1 MPGILRVLA
10 DPSIARSA
18 VSNDPKRFLK
28 YLSAERNASLLYR
41 ALAETTDGDRRDAL
55 LELADVEDKH
65 AEHWIEK
72 LQEYGVEVP
81 APPAALDPDDAQLVT
96 RARSLGLVSVLDT
109 LEENEGADAGM
120 YDDEPE
126 ALATM
131 PSDEREHAEVFRTLK
146 GDKPEKFPHKSMSP
160 QSGEPWHKLDKS
172 GSIRA
177 AVFGVSDG
185 LVSNTALVM
194 GFAGASLA
202 GAIDNSV
209 VLFAGLAG
217 LLAGAFSM
225 AAGEYVS
232 MASQR
237 DLFKR
242 EIDLERQELLEK
254 PDEERLELELIYRA
268 KGLPRDEARTV
279 AERIMAN
286 PETALDTLAREELGL
301 DPDELGSAWKA
312 AIFSFLAFAVGASV
326 VVIPYALLSGLP
338 AFILA
343 IALALIGMV
352 VVGGIVGSQSGRGVV
367 FSAARQ
373 VLWGTGAAAVTYLVG
388 SLVGVNVG

>member
-1 MPGILRVLA
+1 M
-10 DPSIARSA
+10 
-18 VSNDPKRFLK
+18 SNDPRRFLR
-28 YLSAERNASLLYR
+28 YLDAERNASLLYR
-41 ALAETTDGDRRDAL
+41 ALAESTDGDQREAL

-65 AEHWIEK
+65 AQHWVDK
-72 LQEYGVEVP
+72 LTAFGVEIPP
-81 APPAALDPDDAQLVT
+81 APTVLNADDEQLVR
-96 RARSLGLVSVLDT
+96 RARSLGLVSVLDN
-109 LEENEGADAGM
+109 LEQNEGADAGM

-126 ALATM
+126 ALPTM
-131 PSDEREHAEVFRTLK
+131 PSDEREHADVFRALK
-146 GDKPEKFPHKSMSP
+146 GGEPERFPHRERSTK
-160 QSGEPWHKLDKS
+160 GAEPWHRTDKS
-172 GSIRA
+172 GSVRA

-202 GAIDNSV
+202 GAIENSV

-254 PDEERLELELIYRA
+254 PEEERLELELIYRA
-268 KGLPRDEARTV
+268 KGLPREQARAV
-279 AERIMAN
+279 ADQIMKN
-286 PETALDTLAREELGL
+286 PEIALDTLAREELGL
-301 DPDELGSAWKA
+301 DPNELGSAWKA
-312 AIFSFLAFAVGASV
+312 AVSSFFSFAIGASV
-326 VVIPYALLSGLP
+326 VVVPYALFSGMT
-338 AFILA
+338 AFVLA
-343 IALALIGMV
+343 VALALVSLI
-352 VVGGIVGSQSGRGVV
+352 VVGGLVGYQSGRGVA
-367 FSAARQ
+367 FSAGRQ
-373 VLWGTGAAAVTYLVG
+373 VLWGVGAAAVTYLVG

>member
-1 MPGILRVLA
+1 M
-10 DPSIARSA
+10 
-18 VSNDPKRFLK
+18 SNDPRRFLR
-28 YLSAERNASLLYR
+28 YLDAERNASLLYR
-41 ALAETTDGDRRDAL
+41 ALAESTDGDQREAL

-65 AEHWIEK
+65 AQHWVDK
-72 LQEYGVEVP
+72 LTAYGVEIPP
-81 APPAALDPDDAQLVT
+81 APTVLNADDEQLVR
-96 RARSLGLVSVLDT
+96 RARSLGLVSVLDN
-109 LEENEGADAGM
+109 LEQNEGADAGM

-126 ALATM
+126 ALPTM
-131 PSDEREHAEVFRTLK
+131 PSDEREHADVFRALK
-146 GDKPEKFPHKSMSP
+146 GGEPERFPHRERSTK
-160 QSGEPWHKLDKS
+160 GAEPWHRTDKS
-172 GSIRA
+172 GSVRA

-202 GAIDNSV
+202 GAIENSV

-254 PDEERLELELIYRA
+254 PEEERLELELIYRA
-268 KGLPRDEARTV
+268 KGLPREQARAV
-279 AERIMAN
+279 ADQIMKN
-286 PETALDTLAREELGL
+286 PEIALDTLAREELGL
-301 DPDELGSAWKA
+301 DPNELGSAWKA
-312 AIFSFLAFAVGASV
+312 AVSSFLAFAIGASV
-326 VVIPYALLSGLP
+326 VVVPYALFSGMT
-338 AFILA
+338 AFVLA
-343 IALALIGMV
+343 VVLALVSLI
-352 VVGGIVGSQSGRGVV
+352 VVGGLVGYQSGRGVA
-367 FSAARQ
+367 FSAGRQ
-373 VLWGTGAAAVTYLVG
+373 VLWGVGAAAVTYLVG

>member
-1 MPGILRVLA
+1 MS
-10 DPSIARSA
+10 D
-18 VSNDPKRFLK
+18 DPKRFLK
-28 YLSAERNASLLYR
+28 YLEAERNASLLYR
-41 ALAETTDGDRRDAL
+41 SLAETTDGERREAL

-65 AEHWIEK
+65 AAHWIDK
-72 LQEYGVEVP
+72 LQQYGVDI
-81 APPAALDPDDAQLVT
+81 PPPPTALASDDQQLVA

-109 LEENEGADAGM
+109 LEANEGADAGM
-120 YDDEPE
+120 YDQEPE
-126 ALATM
+126 ALSTM
-131 PSDEREHAEVFRTLK
+131 PSDEREHAAVFRRLK
-146 GDKPEKFPHKSMSP
+146 GDKPEKFPHRAMSP
-160 QSGEPWHKLDKS
+160 GNGESWHKLDKS

-242 EIDLERQELLEK
+242 EIDLERRELIEK
-254 PDEERLELELIYRA
+254 PEEERLELELIYRA
-268 KGLPRDEARTV
+268 KGLSKDQAKEISTQ
-279 AERIMAN
+279 IMSD

-312 AIFSFLAFAVGASV
+312 AISSFIAFAIGASV

-343 IALALIGMV
+343 IVLALLGMI
-352 VVGGIVGSQSGRGVV
+352 VVGGTVGWLSGRGIV

-373 VLWGTGAAAVTYLVG
+373 TLWGVGAAAVTYVVG

>member
-1 MPGILRVLA
+1 MSD
-10 DPSIARSA
+10 DPR
-18 VSNDPKRFLK
+18 RFLR
-28 YLSAERNASLLYR
+28 YLVAERNASLLYR
-41 ALAETTDGDRRDAL
+41 ALAESTDGEQREAL

-65 AEHWIEK
+65 AQHWVDK
-72 LQEYGVEVP
+72 LTAYGVDIPP
-81 APPAALDPDDAQLVT
+81 APTVLNADDEQLVR

-109 LEENEGADAGM
+109 LEQNEGADAGM

-126 ALATM
+126 ALPTM
-131 PSDEREHAEVFRTLK
+131 PSDEREHADVFRALK
-146 GDKPEKFPHKSMSP
+146 GGEPERFPHRERPTKG
-160 QSGEPWHKLDKS
+160 GEPWHRTDKS
-172 GSIRA
+172 GSVRA

-194 GFAGASLA
+194 GFAGAGLG
-202 GAIDNSV
+202 GAIENSV

-254 PDEERLELELIYRA
+254 PEEERLELELIYRA
-268 KGLPRDEARTV
+268 KGLPREQARAV
-279 AERIMAN
+279 ADQIMKD
-286 PETALDTLAREELGL
+286 PEIALDTLAREELGL
-301 DPDELGSAWKA
+301 DPGELGSAWKA
-312 AIFSFLAFAVGASV
+312 AVWSFLSFAIGASV
-326 VVIPYALLSGLP
+326 VVVPYALFSGMT
-338 AFILA
+338 AFVLA
-343 IALALIGMV
+343 VVLALVSLI
-352 VVGGIVGSQSGRGVV
+352 VVGGLVGYQSGRGVV
-367 FSAARQ
+367 FSAGRQ
-373 VLWGTGAAAVTYLVG
+373 VLWGVGAAAVTYLVG

>member
-1 MPGILRVLA
+1 MSD
-10 DPSIARSA
+10 DPR
-18 VSNDPKRFLK
+18 RFLR
-28 YLSAERNASLLYR
+28 YLDAERNASLLYR
-41 ALAETTDGDRRDAL
+41 ALAESTDGEQREAL

-65 AEHWIEK
+65 AQHWVDK
-72 LQEYGVEVP
+72 LTTYGVEIPP
-81 APPAALDPDDAQLVT
+81 APTVLNADDEQLVR

-109 LEENEGADAGM
+109 LEQNEGADAGM

-126 ALATM
+126 ALPTM
-131 PSDEREHAEVFRTLK
+131 PSDEREHADVFRALK
-146 GDKPEKFPHKSMSP
+146 GGEPERFPHQERSSKG
-160 QSGEPWHKLDKS
+160 GEPWHRADKS
-172 GSIRA
+172 GSVRA

-202 GAIDNSV
+202 GAIENSV

-254 PDEERLELELIYRA
+254 PEEERLELELIYRA
-268 KGLPRDEARTV
+268 KGLPRDQARAV
-279 AERIMAN
+279 ADQIMKD
-286 PETALDTLAREELGL
+286 PEIALDTLAREELGL

-312 AIFSFLAFAVGASV
+312 AVSSFLSFAIGASV
-326 VVIPYALLSGLP
+326 VVVPYALFSGMT
-338 AFILA
+338 AFVLA
-343 IALALIGMV
+343 VVLALVSLI
-352 VVGGIVGSQSGRGVV
+352 VVGGLVGYQSGRGVV
-367 FSAARQ
+367 FSAGRQ
-373 VLWGTGAAAVTYLVG
+373 VLWGVGAAGVTYLVG

>member
-1 MPGILRVLA
+1 MSD
-10 DPSIARSA
+10 DPR
-18 VSNDPKRFLK
+18 RFLR
-28 YLSAERNASLLYR
+28 YLDAERNASLLYR
-41 ALAETTDGDRRDAL
+41 ALAESTDGEQREAL

-65 AEHWIEK
+65 AQHWVDK
-72 LQEYGVEVP
+72 LTTYGVEIPP
-81 APPAALDPDDAQLVT
+81 APTVLNADDEQLVR

-109 LEENEGADAGM
+109 LEQNEGADAGM

-126 ALATM
+126 ALPTM
-131 PSDEREHAEVFRTLK
+131 PSDEREHADVFRALK
-146 GDKPEKFPHKSMSP
+146 GSEPERFPHRERSSKG
-160 QSGEPWHKLDKS
+160 GEPWHRVDKS
-172 GSIRA
+172 GSVRA

-194 GFAGASLA
+194 GFAAASLA
-202 GAIDNSV
+202 GAIENSV

-254 PDEERLELELIYRA
+254 PEEERLELELIYRA
-268 KGLPRDEARTV
+268 KGLPRDQARAV
-279 AERIMAN
+279 ADQIMKD
-286 PETALDTLAREELGL
+286 PEIALDTLAREELGL

-312 AIFSFLAFAVGASV
+312 AVSSFLSFAIGASV
-326 VVIPYALLSGLP
+326 VVVPYALFSGMT
-338 AFILA
+338 AFVLA
-343 IALALIGMV
+343 VALALVSLI
-352 VVGGIVGSQSGRGVV
+352 VVGALVGYQSGRGVV
-367 FSAARQ
+367 FSAGRQ
-373 VLWGTGAAAVTYLVG
+373 VLWGVGAAGVTYLVG

>member
-1 MPGILRVLA
+1 M
-10 DPSIARSA
+10 
-18 VSNDPKRFLK
+18 SNDPRRFLR
-28 YLSAERNASLLYR
+28 YLDAERNASLLYR
-41 ALAETTDGDRRDAL
+41 ALAESTDGDQREAL

-65 AEHWIEK
+65 AQHWVDK
-72 LQEYGVEVP
+72 LTAYGVEIPP
-81 APPAALDPDDAQLVT
+81 APTVLNADDEQLVR
-96 RARSLGLVSVLDT
+96 RARSLGLVSVLDN
-109 LEENEGADAGM
+109 LEQNEGADAGM

-126 ALATM
+126 ALPTM
-131 PSDEREHAEVFRTLK
+131 PSDEREHADVFRALK
-146 GDKPEKFPHKSMSP
+146 GGEPERFPHRERSTK
-160 QSGEPWHKLDKS
+160 GAEPWHRTDKS
-172 GSIRA
+172 GSVRA

-202 GAIDNSV
+202 GAIENSV

-254 PDEERLELELIYRA
+254 PEEERLELELIYRA
-268 KGLPRDEARTV
+268 KGLPREQARAV
-279 AERIMAN
+279 ADQIMKN
-286 PETALDTLAREELGL
+286 PEIALDTLAREELGL
-301 DPDELGSAWKA
+301 DPNELGSAWKA
-312 AIFSFLAFAVGASV
+312 AVSSFFSFAIGASV
-326 VVIPYALLSGLP
+326 VVVPYALFSGMT
-338 AFILA
+338 AFVLA
-343 IALALIGMV
+343 VALALVSLI
-352 VVGGIVGSQSGRGVV
+352 VVGGLVGYQSGRGVA
-367 FSAARQ
+367 FSAGRQ
-373 VLWGTGAAAVTYLVG
+373 VLWGVGAAAVTYLVG

>member
-1 MPGILRVLA
+1 M
-10 DPSIARSA
+10 
-18 VSNDPKRFLK
+18 SNDPKRFLK
-28 YLSAERNASLLYR
+28 YLQAERNASMLYR
-41 ALAETTDGDRRDAL
+41 ALAETTDGERREAL
-55 LELADVEDKH
+55 LELADVEDQH
-65 AEHWIEK
+65 AAHWIDK
-72 LQEYGVEVP
+72 LQQHGVEIPPVP
-81 APPAALDPDDAQLVT
+81 SNLEADDAQLVS

-109 LEENEGADAGM
+109 LEQNEGADAGM

-126 ALATM
+126 ALPTM
-131 PSDEREHAEVFRTLK
+131 PTDEREHAEVFRKLK
-146 GDKPEKFPHKSMSP
+146 GEQPEKFPHRAMSP
-160 QSGEPWHKLDKS
+160 QAGEPWHKLDKS

-242 EIDLERQELLEK
+242 EIDLERQELIEK

-268 KGLPRDEARTV
+268 KGLPREQAKAIAD
-279 AERIMAN
+279 RIMAN
-286 PETALDTLAREELGL
+286 PETALDTLVREELGL

-312 AIFSFLAFAVGASV
+312 AISSFIAFAIGASV
-326 VVIPYALLSGLP
+326 VVIPYALFSGVT
-338 AFILA
+338 AFVLA
-343 IALALIGMV
+343 IALALAGMIAV
-352 VVGGIVGSQSGRGVV
+352 GGVVGSLSGRGVV
-367 FSAARQ
+367 FSAGRQ
-373 VLWGTGAAAVTYLVG
+373 VIWGAGAAAVTYLVG

>member
-1 MPGILRVLA
+1 MSD
-10 DPSIARSA
+10 DPR
-18 VSNDPKRFLK
+18 RFLR
-28 YLSAERNASLLYR
+28 YLNAERNASLLYR
-41 ALAETTDGDRRDAL
+41 ALAESTDGDQREAL

-65 AEHWIEK
+65 AQHWVDK
-72 LQEYGVEVP
+72 LTADGVEIPP
-81 APPAALDPDDAQLVT
+81 APTVLNADDEQLVR

-109 LEENEGADAGM
+109 LEQNEGADAGM

-126 ALATM
+126 ALPTM
-131 PSDEREHAEVFRTLK
+131 PSDEREHADVFRALK
-146 GDKPEKFPHKSMSP
+146 GGEPERFPHRERPTKG
-160 QSGEPWHKLDKS
+160 GEPWHRADKS
-172 GSIRA
+172 GSVRA

-194 GFAGASLA
+194 GFAGASLG
-202 GAIDNSV
+202 GAIENSI

-254 PDEERLELELIYRA
+254 PEEERLELELIYRA
-268 KGLPRDEARTV
+268 KGLSREQARAV
-279 AERIMAN
+279 ADQIMKD
-286 PETALDTLAREELGL
+286 PEIALDTLAREELGL

-312 AIFSFLAFAVGASV
+312 AVSSFLSFAIGASV
-326 VVIPYALLSGLP
+326 VVVPYALFSGMT
-338 AFILA
+338 AF
-343 IALALIGMV
+343 ALAVVLALVSLI
-352 VVGGIVGSQSGRGVV
+352 VVGGLVGSQSGRGVV
-367 FSAARQ
+367 FSAGRQ
-373 VLWGTGAAAVTYLVG
+373 VLWGVGAAGVTYLIG

>member
-1 MPGILRVLA
+1 
-10 DPSIARSA
+10 
-18 VSNDPKRFLK
+18 VSNDPRRFLR
-28 YLSAERNASLLYR
+28 YLEAERNASLLYR
-41 ALAETTDGDRRDAL
+41 ALADTTDGERRDAL

-65 AEHWIEK
+65 AEHWIKK
-72 LQEYGVEVP
+72 LVEHGVEIPP
-81 APPAALDPDDAQLVT
+81 APTALEADDEQLVR
-96 RARSLGLVSVLDT
+96 RARSMGLVSVLDT
-109 LEENEGADAGM
+109 LEQNEGADAGM

-146 GDKPEKFPHKSMSP
+146 GDKPEKFPHRAMS
-160 QSGEPWHKLDKS
+160 QNAGEPWHKLDKS

-268 KGLPRDEARTV
+268 KGLPRDQAKAV
-279 AERIMAN
+279 ADRIMAD
-286 PETALDTLAREELGL
+286 PDTALDTLAREELGL

-312 AIFSFLAFAVGASV
+312 AIFSFIAFAIGASV
-326 VVIPYALLSGLP
+326 VVIPYALLSGIP
-338 AFILA
+338 AFVLA
-343 IALALIGMV
+343 IVLALVGMIAV
-352 VVGGIVGSQSGRGVV
+352 GGVVGYQSGRGVV

-373 VLWGTGAAAVTYLVG
+373 VLWGAGAAAVTYLVG

>member
-1 MPGILRVLA
+1 MSD
-10 DPSIARSA
+10 DPR
-18 VSNDPKRFLK
+18 RFLR
-28 YLSAERNASLLYR
+28 YLDAERNASLLYR
-41 ALAETTDGDRRDAL
+41 ALAESTDGEQREAL

-65 AEHWIEK
+65 AQHWVDK
-72 LQEYGVEVP
+72 LTTYGVEIPP
-81 APPAALDPDDAQLVT
+81 APTVLNADDEQLVR
-96 RARSLGLVSVLDT
+96 RARSLGLVSVMDT
-109 LEENEGADAGM
+109 LEQNEGADAGI

-126 ALATM
+126 ALPTM
-131 PSDEREHAEVFRTLK
+131 PSDEREHADVFRALK
-146 GDKPEKFPHKSMSP
+146 GGEPERFPHQERSTKG
-160 QSGEPWHKLDKS
+160 GEPWHRADKS
-172 GSIRA
+172 GSVRA

-202 GAIDNSV
+202 GAIENSV

-237 DLFKR
+237 DMFKR

-254 PDEERLELELIYRA
+254 PEEERLELELIYRA
-268 KGLPRDEARTV
+268 KGLPRDQARAV
-279 AERIMAN
+279 ADRIIKD
-286 PETALDTLAREELGL
+286 PRIALDTLAREELGL

-312 AIFSFLAFAVGASV
+312 AVSSFLSFAIGASV
-326 VVIPYALLSGLP
+326 VVVPYTLFSGMT
-338 AFILA
+338 AFVLA
-343 IALALIGMV
+343 VALALVGLI
-352 VVGGIVGSQSGRGVV
+352 VVGGLVGYQSGRGVV
-367 FSAARQ
+367 FSAGRQ
-373 VLWGTGAAAVTYLVG
+373 VLWGVGAAGVTYLVG

>member
-1 MPGILRVLA
+1 MRAIPKAQAEKERVLVSK
-10 DPSIARSA
+10 DPQ
-18 VSNDPKRFLK
+18 RFLR
-28 YLSAERNASLLYR
+28 YLEAERNASLLYR
-41 ALAETTDGDRRDAL
+41 SLADTTDGDRREAL

-65 AEHWIEK
+65 AAHWISK
-72 LQEYGVEVP
+72 LQEHGVAIP
-81 APPAALDPDDAQLVT
+81 PPPAALEQGNQALVA
-96 RARSLGLVSVLDT
+96 RSRSLGLVSVLDT
-109 LEENEGADAGM
+109 LEQNEGADAGM

-126 ALATM
+126 ALPSM
-131 PSDEREHAEVFRTLK
+131 PSDEREHAEVFRSLK
-146 GDKPEKFPHKSMSP
+146 GNKPEKFPHKVVSP
-160 QSGEPWHKLDKS
+160 NAGEPWHKLDKS

-242 EIDLERQELLEK
+242 EIDLERQELIEK
-254 PDEERLELELIYRA
+254 PEEERLELELIYRA
-268 KGLPRDEARTV
+268 KGLSKEQAK
-279 AERIMAN
+279 AISEQIMSN
-286 PETALDTLAREELGL
+286 PETALDTLVREELGL

-312 AIFSFLAFAVGASV
+312 AISSFIAFSIGASV
-326 VVIPYALLSGLP
+326 VVIPYALFSGLT
-338 AFILA
+338 AFVLA
-343 IALALIGMV
+343 IVMALIGML
-352 VVGGIVGSQSGRGVV
+352 VVGGTVGRISGRGIV
-367 FSAARQ
+367 FSAGRQ
-373 VLWGTGAAAVTYLVG
+373 VLWGVGAAAVTYLVG

>member
-1 MPGILRVLA
+1 VSD
-10 DPSIARSA
+10 DPR
-18 VSNDPKRFLK
+18 RFLR
-28 YLSAERNASLLYR
+28 YLDAERNASLLYR
-41 ALAETTDGDRRDAL
+41 ALAESTDGEQREAL

-65 AEHWIEK
+65 AQHWVDK
-72 LQEYGVEVP
+72 LTAHGVEIPP
-81 APPAALDPDDAQLVT
+81 APTVLNADDEQLVR

-109 LEENEGADAGM
+109 LEQNEGADAGM

-126 ALATM
+126 ALPTM
-131 PSDEREHAEVFRTLK
+131 PSDEREHADVFRTLK
-146 GDKPEKFPHKSMSP
+146 GGEPERFPHRERSSKG
-160 QSGEPWHKLDKS
+160 GEPWHRADKS
-172 GSIRA
+172 GSVRA

-202 GAIDNSV
+202 GAIENSV

-242 EIDLERQELLEK
+242 EIDLERHELLEK
-254 PDEERLELELIYRA
+254 PEEERLELELIYRA
-268 KGLPRDEARTV
+268 KGLPRDQARAV
-279 AERIMAN
+279 ADQIMKD
-286 PETALDTLAREELGL
+286 PEIALDTLAREELGL
-301 DPDELGSAWKA
+301 DPHELGSAWKA
-312 AIFSFLAFAVGASV
+312 AVSSFLAFAIGASV
-326 VVIPYALLSGLP
+326 VVVPYALFSGMT
-338 AFILA
+338 AFVLA
-343 IALALIGMV
+343 VVLALVSLI
-352 VVGGIVGSQSGRGVV
+352 VVGGLVGYQSGRGVV
-367 FSAARQ
+367 FSAGRQ
-373 VLWGTGAAAVTYLVG
+373 VLWGVGAAGVTYLVG

>member
-1 MPGILRVLA
+1 MSD
-10 DPSIARSA
+10 DPR
-18 VSNDPKRFLK
+18 RFLR
-28 YLSAERNASLLYR
+28 YLDAERNASLLYR
-41 ALAETTDGDRRDAL
+41 ALAESTDGEQREAL

-65 AEHWIEK
+65 AQHWVDK
-72 LQEYGVEVP
+72 LTTYGVEIPP
-81 APPAALDPDDAQLVT
+81 APTVLNADDEQLVR

-109 LEENEGADAGM
+109 LERNEGADAGM

-126 ALATM
+126 ALPTM
-131 PSDEREHAEVFRTLK
+131 PSDEREHADVFRALK
-146 GDKPEKFPHKSMSP
+146 GGEPERFPHRERSSKA
-160 QSGEPWHKLDKS
+160 GEPWHRADKS
-172 GSIRA
+172 GSVRA

-194 GFAGASLA
+194 GFAAASLA
-202 GAIDNSV
+202 GAIENSV

-254 PDEERLELELIYRA
+254 PEEERLELELIYRA
-268 KGLPRDEARTV
+268 KGLPRDQARAV
-279 AERIMAN
+279 ADQIMKD
-286 PETALDTLAREELGL
+286 PEIALDTLAREELGL

-312 AIFSFLAFAVGASV
+312 AVSSFLSFAIGASV
-326 VVIPYALLSGLP
+326 VVIPYALFSGMT
-338 AFILA
+338 AFVLA
-343 IALALIGMV
+343 VALALVSLI
-352 VVGGIVGSQSGRGVV
+352 VVGALVGYQSGRGVV
-367 FSAARQ
+367 FSAGRQ
-373 VLWGTGAAAVTYLVG
+373 VLWGVGAAGVTYLVG